1 MQEAWWGG
9 KKVVLL
15 QFLFGR
21 VMPISDKKT
30 NYNKK

>member
-21 VMPISDKKT
+21 VMPENENRKT
-30 NYNKK
+30 NYNK